1 MYECRSPIAEGSDV
15 LLACCPDL
23 SAGER
28 GAPKCLEQFLDSLQS
43 HQLRQHSQIE
53 Q

>member
-1 MYECRSPIAEGSDV
+1 MYECRSPIAEGIDV

-28 GAPKCLEQFLDSLQS
+28 GAPKFLEQFLDSLQF
-43 HQLRQHSQIE
+43 RQIALAS
-53 Q
+53 